1 MSTNTLEIPQALLD
15 NARLS
20 VDDLKRELAV
30 SLYSQGRLPIGKAR
44 EFADMPL
51 WEFRQLLALRHIP
64 THYDADDL
72 ADDLEAIEWLKE
84 QDA

>member
-1 MSTNTLEIPQALLD
+1 MSATKLEIPQELLD

-20 VDDLKRELAV
+20 IDDLKHELAI
-30 SLYSQGRLPIGKAR
+30 SLYAQGRLPIGKAR

-64 THYDADDL
+64 PRYDADDL
-72 ADDLEAIEWLKE
+72 VDDLEAIEWLKG
-84 QDA
+84 QDR

>member
-1 MSTNTLEIPQALLD
+1 MSTNMLEIPQELLD

-30 SLYSQGRLPIGKAR
+30 TLYAQGRLPIGKAR
-44 EFADMPL
+44 EFANMPL

-64 THYDADDL
+64 ARYDANDL
-72 ADDLEAIEWLKE
+72 ADDLDTIEWLNGQKK
-84 QDA
+84 

>member
-1 MSTNTLEIPQALLD
+1 MSTNMLEIPQELLD

-30 SLYSQGRLPIGKAR
+30 TLYAQGRLPIGKAR
-44 EFADMPL
+44 EFADMSL

-64 THYDADDL
+64 VRYDADDL
-72 ADDLEAIEWLKE
+72 ADDLETIEWLKGQE
-84 QDA
+84 T

>member
-1 MSTNTLEIPQALLD
+1 MSINMLEIPQELLD

-30 SLYSQGRLPIGKAR
+30 SLYAQGRLPVGKAR

-64 THYDADDL
+64 PRYDADDL
-72 ADDLEAIEWLKE
+72 TDDLVTIEWLKE
-84 QDA
+84 QDR

>member
-1 MSTNTLEIPQALLD
+1 MSTNMLEIPQELLD

-30 SLYSQGRLPIGKAR
+30 TLYAQGRLPMGKAR
-44 EFADMPL
+44 EFANMPL

-64 THYDADDL
+64 ARYDANDL
-72 ADDLEAIEWLKE
+72 ADDLDTIEWLNGQKK
-84 QDA
+84 